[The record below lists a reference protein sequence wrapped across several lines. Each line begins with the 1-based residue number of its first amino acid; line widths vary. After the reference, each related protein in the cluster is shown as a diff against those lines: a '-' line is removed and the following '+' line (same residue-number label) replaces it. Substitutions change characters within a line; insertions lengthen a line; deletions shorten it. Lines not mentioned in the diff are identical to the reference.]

1 VKADRLLSA
10 LMLLQSKGRVTEREL
25 AERLEVSQRT
35 VHRDME
41 ALSAARVPISA
52 VRGAQ
57 GGWELEKGW
66 RTQVPGLDE
75 AELRA
80 LLMAQPRAIGHPRLM
95 AAAESAL
102 NKLMASLPGPMRLQ
116 AAAMRERL
124 HVDPTGWSGTGED
137 LSMLGVVQQAVAE
150 ERKLVFDYTRADG
163 QKAPRTVEPL
173 GLVAKGLSW
182 YLVARGANGMRTYR
196 VSRMEGVTPLASKF
210 ERPAQFDLAAYWKES
225 TAQFEGQRAQ
235 FAARLRVAP
244 GSERTL
250 SMWCTRWTAL
260 DERDGVGDGPEGWM
274 TVRAEFESEGH
285 ARFVVL
291 GMGARVRVME
301 TEGLAR
307 SVAAEI
313 DAVVAGRG
321 VEFGGTVGTR
331 PK

>member
-1 VKADRLLSA
+1 
-10 LMLLQSKGRVTEREL
+10 
-25 AERLEVSQRT
+25 
-35 VHRDME
+35 
-41 ALSAARVPISA
+41 
-52 VRGAQ
+52 VRGAH

-102 NKLMASLPGPMRLQ
+102 NKLMASLPGPLKLQ

-163 QKAPRTVEPL
+163 QKGPRTVEPL

-182 YLVARGANGMRTYR
+182 YLVARGTNGMRTYR

-225 TAQFEGQRAQ
+225 TAQFEGQRGQ
-235 FAARLRVAP
+235 FAAMLRVAP
-244 GSERTL
+244 GSERAL
-250 SMWCTRWTAL
+250 SMWCTRCAAL
-260 DERDGVGDGPEGWM
+260 GGVGDGAGLEGWM
-274 TVRAEFESEGH
+274 TVRAEFESEWH

-291 GMGARVRVME
+291 GMGARVRVIE
-301 TEGLAR
+301 PAELAR

-313 DAVVAGRG
+313 EAVAKELLNQATAGARM
-321 VEFGGTVGTR
+321 
-331 PK
+331 

>member
-1 VKADRLLSA
+1 
-10 LMLLQSKGRVTEREL
+10 MLLQAKGRVTEREL

-75 AELRA
+75 GELHA

-95 AAAESAL
+95 AAAEGAL
-102 NKLMASLPGPMRLQ
+102 NKLMASLPGPLKLQ

-137 LSMLGVVQQAVAE
+137 LSMLEVVQKAVAE

-182 YLVARGANGMRTYR
+182 YLVAREAKGMRTYR

-210 ERPAQFDLAAYWKES
+210 ERPVQFDLAAYWKES
-225 TAQFEGQRAQ
+225 TTQFEGQRAK
-235 FAARLRVAP
+235 FAAKLRVRP
-244 GSERTL
+244 GLERTL
-250 SMWCTRWTAL
+250 SMWCTRWMAL
-260 DERDGVGDGPEGWM
+260 DEREEVGDGPEGWM
-274 TVRAEFESEGH
+274 TVRADFESEGH
-285 ARFVVL
+285 ARFAVL
-291 GMGARVRVME
+291 GMASRVRVIE
-301 TEGLAR
+301 PAELAR

-313 DAVVAGRG
+313 EAVVAGCG
-321 VEFGGTVGTR
+321 VGSAAALEG
-331 PK
+331 KESK

>member
-1 VKADRLLSA
+1 
-10 LMLLQSKGRVTEREL
+10 MLLQAKGRVTEREL

-52 VRGAQ
+52 VRGAH

-102 NKLMASLPGPMRLQ
+102 NKLMASLPGPLKLQ

-163 QKAPRTVEPL
+163 QKGPRTVEPL

-182 YLVARGANGMRTYR
+182 YLVARGTNGMRTYR

-225 TAQFEGQRAQ
+225 TAQFEGQRGQ
-235 FAARLRVAP
+235 FAAMLRVAP
-244 GSERTL
+244 GSERAL
-250 SMWCTRWTAL
+250 SMWCTRCAAL
-260 DERDGVGDGPEGWM
+260 GGVGDGAGLEGWM
-274 TVRAEFESEGH
+274 TVRAEFESEWH

-291 GMGARVRVME
+291 GMGARVRVIE
-301 TEGLAR
+301 PAELAR

-313 DAVVAGRG
+313 EAVAKELLNQATAGARM
-321 VEFGGTVGTR
+321 
-331 PK
+331 

>member
-1 VKADRLLSA
+1 MKADRLLSA
-10 LMLLQSKGRVTEREL
+10 LMLLQAKGRVTEREL

-52 VRGAQ
+52 VRGAH

-102 NKLMASLPGPMRLQ
+102 NKLMASLPGPLKLQ

-163 QKAPRTVEPL
+163 QKGPRTVEPL

-182 YLVARGANGMRTYR
+182 YLVARGTNGMRTYR

-225 TAQFEGQRAQ
+225 TAQFEGQRGQ
-235 FAARLRVAP
+235 FAAMLRVAP
-244 GSERTL
+244 GSERAL
-250 SMWCTRWTAL
+250 SMWCTRCAAL
-260 DERDGVGDGPEGWM
+260 GGVGDGAWLEGWM

-291 GMGARVRVME
+291 GMGSRVRVIE
-301 TEGLAR
+301 PAELAR

-313 DAVVAGRG
+313 EAVAKELLNQATAGARM
-321 VEFGGTVGTR
+321 
-331 PK
+331 